1 MRNLA
6 LIAAGL
12 VAFVAG
18 PSFSQEAPADP
29 AEQAANDP
37 EASPDGEISL
47 ELNKLLPAEGACH
60 AFLIVGNQT
69 PDLLKELKLDVYLFD
84 NSGVILH
91 GVALQF
97 SDVGPGR
104 TRVVPFELPDL
115 SCGDIDRV
123 LLNKV
128 LACTD
133 ATGAAVDGCA
143 DRLILTSRAA
153 ATFGY

>member
-1 MRNLA
+1 MRTLA

-12 VAFVAG
+12 FAFGAG
-18 PSFSQEAPADP
+18 PSLSQEAAPEA
-29 AEQAANDP
+29 AEQTAEAA
-37 EASPDGEISL
+37 ADGAIAL
-47 ELNKLLPAEGACH
+47 ELNKLLPAEDACH
-60 AFLIVGNQT
+60 AYLVVDNQT
-69 PDLLKELKLDVYLFD
+69 PGLLKELRLDVYLFD
-84 NSGVILH
+84 KGGVILH

-115 SCGDIDRV
+115 SCADIDRV

-133 ATGAAVDGCA
+133 ASGAAVAGCA
-143 DRLILTSRAA
+143 DRLVLTSRAEA
-153 ATFGY
+153 SFEY